1 MTEATARPLD
11 GVRVADFSWFGA
23 GPIAGRTLADF
34 GAEVIRVE
42 SEARVDGLR
51 LTQPQKPGKSGYNVG
66 AYFNNYNA
74 GKASFL
80 LNMGAE
86 GARDVALRLIERSD
100 IFLSNLTPRVIERW
114 GLTYEELCAV
124 NPQIIAAYQPM
135 QGTFGP
141 HRDFL
146 GFGAVLTPVT
156 GISHLSGEPQRR
168 PVGIGTNYPDY
179 VVNPGHT
186 VLAIL
191 AALRHRRRTG
201 NGQRIELAQLES
213 VAATMGPA
221 LLDYTANGCN
231 QIRKGN
237 ASSWMAPHGIYR
249 CRDGKRGAPHPDGS
263 TIRERWIAIAIRSDA
278 EWAAL
283 CGAAQRRVLRC
294 RRPLRNPARPPRAR
308 GRPQRRH
315 LSMDRRRRTPPRSPS
330 ACSLSASLP
339 RSSRTPR
346 TCATTTATSPN
357 AASTS
362 TSTTPKPA
370 SRSTTARSSSCTAP
384 PANSPPPPPSSAS
397 TPSPSPPSC
406 STTPPKKPPTS
417 PPPAS
422 SASGGMPGPP
432 PDRRRA
438 GAPRVAIDAFVTVN
452 GEGNHKG
459 CPYTD
464 IL

>member
-1 MTEATARPLD
+1 MTQPTARPLD

-80 LNMGAE
+80 LNMAAE

-100 IFLSNLTPRVIERW
+100 IFLSNLTPRVIDRW

-263 TIRERWIAIAIRSDA
+263 TIRERWLAIAIRSDA

-283 CGAAQRRVLRC
+283 CGAASSAASGASFAADDRFGTLLGRREHEDDLNAAISAWTAGEDAAALAQRLQSVGV
-294 RRPLRNPARPPRAR
+294 PAGLVQDAEDMCDHD
-308 GRPQRRH
+308 RH
-315 LSMDRRRRTPPRSPS
+315 LAQRGFYQYLDHPETGI
-330 ACSLSASLP
+330 SLYDGPIVKLH
-339 RSSRTPR
+339 
-346 TCATTTATSPN
+346 
-357 AASTS
+357 
-362 TSTTPKPA
+362 
-370 SRSTTARSSSCTAP
+370 
-384 PANSPPPPPSSAS
+384 S
-397 TPSPSPPSC
+397 TPGELAAPAPLFGEH
-406 STTPPKKPPTS
+406 TFAVATERLNYTPEEAANLT
-417 PPPAS
+417 A
-422 SASGGMPGPP
+422 
-432 PDRRRA
+432 A
-438 GAPRVAIDAFVTVN
+438 G
-452 GEGNHKG
+452 
-459 CPYTD
+459 
-464 IL
+464 ILS